1 MFEIRI
7 IHREKDG
14 ERKRKIQWTEERKK
28 TLNERIGHGR
38 EEKKELDIKKEVS
51 VNIMPSVD
59 ANTSLLR
66 RKTELSLLLPPLYV
80 WTGRKPEPL
89 IPPPLGENLV
99 FTNPTSTMCV
109 GRKKTRAPRGKG
121 M

>member
-14 ERKRKIQWTEERKK
+14 ERKRKIQWTGERKK

-59 ANTSLLR
+59 ANTIKAIL
-66 RKTELSLLLPPLYV
+66 
-80 WTGRKPEPL
+80 
-89 IPPPLGENLV
+89 
-99 FTNPTSTMCV
+99 
-109 GRKKTRAPRGKG
+109 KKIFKHQLFQ
-121 M
+121 

>member
-1 MFEIRI
+1 M
-7 IHREKDG
+7 
-14 ERKRKIQWTEERKK
+14 QWTGERKK
-28 TLNERIGHGR
+28 TLNERIGHDG
-38 EEKKELDIKKEVS
+38 EEKKLNIKKEVS

-80 WTGRKPEPL
+80 WAGRKPEPL
-89 IPPPLGENLV
+89 IPPPLGENLA
-99 FTNPTSTMCV
+99 FTNPTSTMCM